1 VSVLRTRPKID
12 VSLVEE
18 DGRYHVVHAGETVC
32 STRVLAAAEVEYD
45 DLVERL
51 TAGSRELRA
60 RENAHYNM
68 QAVRSDSFDRRAAKA
83 RKTGGRGGR
92 GGV

>member
-1 VSVLRTRPKID
+1 MNVLRAKPKIGL
-12 VSLVEE
+12 SLVEQ
-18 DGRYHVVHAGETVC
+18 DGQYNVVHAGEIVC

-45 DLVERL
+45 DLLARL

-60 RENAHYNM
+60 RENAHYTM
-68 QAVRSDSFDRRAAKA
+68 QAVRSDAFDRRAAKA